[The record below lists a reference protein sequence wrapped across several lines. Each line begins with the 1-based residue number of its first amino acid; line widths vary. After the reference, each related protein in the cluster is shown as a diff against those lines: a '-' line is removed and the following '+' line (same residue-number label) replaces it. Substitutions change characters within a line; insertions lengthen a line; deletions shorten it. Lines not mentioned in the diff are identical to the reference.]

1 MILSSNNFTQNQFIE
16 DETNNVKSPLLS
28 SFNNMFYYE
37 FDKIY
42 QIAGSTW
49 YLSADK
55 QLNAK
60 GNPTKEPCNNYIK
73 YYISATGTFTWYG
86 SKYKKEVTGN
96 VVTENQIF
104 TTPKYNYTSDDIN
117 KWLDW
122 INTQI
127 VLNNGAKLT
136 GSSNMVVDETTQ
148 RGNVIFYVP
157 HDKDF
162 MSKYFTAFPSK
173 NVLMPFNIENGI
185 IDGMFQPTQGEI
197 INKYLRLY
205 NYLSS
210 FQSGSGQNYV
220 SDTNVPLIYK
230 GFDDDDVRNET
241 ALNNLDSLDL
251 KPYSCYYWDT
261 NAFTKVE
268 VDGNINKDKFYKP
281 LLGSPIYSLSWYKIK
296 TCHSGIVGDKRGLVE
311 SDCWAVTIVKMEAGF
326 LTK

>member
-16 DETNNVKSPLLS
+16 DEEKNVKSPLLS

-37 FDKIY
+37 FDKLY
-42 QIAGSTW
+42 QSYGTNW
-49 YLSADK
+49 YLTADK

-86 SKYKKEVTGN
+86 SKYIKSVTGHYGT
-96 VVTENQIF
+96 VDQIF
-104 TTPKYNYTSDDIN
+104 TTPKYNYTDEDIN

-122 INTQI
+122 INKQI
-127 VLNNGAKLT
+127 VINNGAILT
-136 GSSNMVVDETTQ
+136 GSSYMAVDETTQ

-162 MSKYFTAFPSK
+162 MSKYFTTFPSK

-185 IDGMFQPTQGEI
+185 IDGMFQPVKGVI
-197 INKYLRLY
+197 INNYQNLY
-205 NYLSS
+205 SYLSS
-210 FQSGSGQNYV
+210 YQDGSGKNYV
-220 SDTNVPLIYK
+220 SSTNVPLLYQ
-230 GFDDDDVRNET
+230 GFDDDDIRNET
-241 ALNNLDSLDL
+241 VLNNLDSLDS
-251 KPYSCYYWDT
+251 KPYSCYFWDT
-261 NAFTKVE
+261 NAFTKLE
-268 VDGNINKDKFYKP
+268 VFSITDENLYYKP

-296 TCHSGIVGDKRGLVE
+296 TCHSGIVNEKRGLVE
-311 SDCWAVTIVKMEAGF
+311 SDSWAVTIVKMEAGF